1 MCYCMAVVYFASTLE
16 FPHYYR
22 FAELIRS
29 EKENLSKSS
38 RLPWRTSH
46 YDTIKLKIKYSVTSH
61 SSNILSMGSIPCFQ
75 SALK

>member
-16 FPHYYR
+16 FPHYNR

-38 RLPWRTSH
+38 H
-46 YDTIKLKIKYSVTSH
+46 YDTIKLKIKYFVTSH
-61 SSNILSMGSIPCFQ
+61 SSNILSAVSMGSIPSFQ

>member
-16 FPHYYR
+16 FPHDNR
-22 FAELIRS
+22 LAELIRS